1 VAQRDGVKRDGVKRD
16 GVKRAARNLPP
27 EFDKAPAAG

>member
-1 VAQRDGVKRDGVKRD
+1 MAQREDVKRDGAPL
-16 GVKRAARNLPP
+16 AARNLPP